1 MYVEVSKD
9 YPLTYQIN
17 DYLMKHQPYCYKAKC
32 ISVYDGDTVT
42 LDISLGFNITMHKQK
57 ARLLGIN
64 TPEVRGKEREA
75 GLVSRDRLRELI
87 DGKDIIIATHKDKG
101 GKYGRLLATIFLDGV
116 NINQQLVDE
125 GLAKVYGAT

>member
-1 MYVEVSKD
+1 
-9 YPLTYQIN
+9 
-17 DYLMKHQPYCYKAKC
+17 
-32 ISVYDGDTVT
+32 
-42 LDISLGFNITMHKQK
+42 MHKQK

-87 DGKDIIIATHKDKG
+87 DGKDIIIVTHKDKG

-125 GLAKVYGAT
+125 GLAEVYD

>member
-1 MYVEVSKD
+1 M
-9 YPLTYQIN
+9 
-17 DYLMKHQPYCYKAKC
+17 
-32 ISVYDGDTVT
+32 
-42 LDISLGFNITMHKQK
+42 DISLGFNITMHKQK

-64 TPEVRGKEREA
+64 TPEVRGNEREA

-87 DGKDIIIATHKDKG
+87 DGKDIIIVTHKDKG

-125 GLAKVYGAT
+125 GLAEVYD

>member
-1 MYVEVSKD
+1 M
-9 YPLTYQIN
+9 
-17 DYLMKHQPYCYKAKC
+17 
-32 ISVYDGDTVT
+32 
-42 LDISLGFNITMHKQK
+42 DISLGFNITMHKQK

-125 GLAKVYGAT
+125 GLAEVYD

>member
-1 MYVEVSKD
+1 
-9 YPLTYQIN
+9 
-17 DYLMKHQPYCYKAKC
+17 
-32 ISVYDGDTVT
+32 

-125 GLAKVYGAT
+125 GLAEVYD

>member
-1 MYVEVSKD
+1 M
-9 YPLTYQIN
+9 
-17 DYLMKHQPYCYKAKC
+17 
-32 ISVYDGDTVT
+32 
-42 LDISLGFNITMHKQK
+42 DISLGFNITMHKQK

-64 TPEVRGKEREA
+64 TPEVRGNEREA

-125 GLAKVYGAT
+125 GLAEVYD